1 MTTTNATP
9 VRLYAVTRK
18 DGSTRL
24 VKASSQAQALRHVA
38 IDEYAVTIPSPLTT
52 VDLVSNG
59 VAVEIAGIHEEDAS

>member
-1 MTTTNATP
+1 MTTTITP

-18 DGSTRL
+18 GGDTRL

-38 IDEYAVTIPSPLTT
+38 TDEYAVTIPSPLTT